1 MSKGSRTA
9 YGGRIIAGS
18 NPASR
23 ISRNSSVVERW
34 GCFSISRRF
43 DSCFL
48 HNISER
54 YEINLLKSAILK
66 RGENKPYYD
75 ILISRVFVNV

>member
-23 ISRNSSVVERW
+23 ISRNSSVVEQW
-34 GCFSISRRF
+34 GVFPSVAGSIPAFCATYPKGMNQSPKIRDAKAGR
-43 DSCFL
+43 
-48 HNISER
+48 
-54 YEINLLKSAILK
+54 K
-66 RGENKPYYD
+66 
-75 ILISRVFVNV
+75 

>member
-34 GCFSISRRF
+34 GVFPSVAGSTPAFCATYPKGMKSIS
-43 DSCFL
+43 
-48 HNISER
+48 
-54 YEINLLKSAILK
+54 
-66 RGENKPYYD
+66 
-75 ILISRVFVNV
+75 